1 MQAQALG
8 LAGLALTD
16 RNSLAGIVRAH
27 QQAKESGLRF
37 LVGCRLDLVGGTS
50 LLCWPT
56 DRPAY
61 ARLSSLLTHGK
72 RLAAKG
78 GCTLT
83 LDDVLG
89 ARRGADLR
97 PAPARDAGRRFRRAG
112 RPAAAGVA
120 ATALS
125 RPEPSLRRR
134 RCPATRE
141 PGRARARGR
150 DQAARHQRRPL
161 PPSRP
166 AAFAGRADLHPR
178 ACAAP
183 GRGPAPVRQCRA
195 PPEAASRD
203 GAAVPGPSRRAREH
217 AGDRRALP
225 VLARPSWPTTTRSRA
240 ATTAARRTRSW
251 PAARWRARGSATRTI
266 CRRRSS
272 SCSGTSW
279 S

>member
-1 MQAQALG
+1 MADHAPASDGRRMPAYAELQVTSNFGFLRGASHPEELVVQAQALG

-37 LVGCRLDLVGGTS
+37 LVGCRLDLVDGTS

-89 ARRGADLR
+89 PRRGADLR
-97 PAPARDAGRRFRRAG
+97 PAPARDAGRGFRRAG
-112 RPAAAGVA
+112 RAGCGSA
-120 ATALS
+120 GGTALS
-125 RPEPSLRRR
+125 RPHPPLCRR
-134 RCPATRE
+134 RCPAARA
-141 PGRARARGR
+141 PRRPRARCR

-166 AAFAGRADLHPR
+166 AAAAGRADLHPR
-178 ACAAP
+178 ACAAT
-183 GRGPAPVRQCRA
+183 
-195 PPEAASRD
+195 ET
-203 GAAVPGPSRRAREH
+203 
-217 AGDRRALP
+217 
-225 VLARPSWPTTTRSRA
+225 RPRSC
-240 ATTAARRTRSW
+240 S
-251 PAARWRARGSATRTI
+251 PMPSAT
-266 CRRRSS
+266 
-272 SCSGTSW
+272 
-279 S
+279 